1 LQLSLGVAP
10 GRPVTKLPIN
20 NNTDSCNFSRYSCVI
35 RNMNVSGVSLTHIKH
50 EEVWRRMPV
59 KNQFRC
65 PKCASI
71 VYSRKSRCCGVCGI
85 TLPESFAFS
94 IEETEALKSLLES

>member
-1 LQLSLGVAP
+1 
-10 GRPVTKLPIN
+10 
-20 NNTDSCNFSRYSCVI
+20 
-35 RNMNVSGVSLTHIKH
+35 MNVSGVSLTHIKH

-94 IEETEALKSLLES
+94 IEETEALKSLLESEREQHKAWLSKRENEGIYALRAS